1 MTNSIYSTQDLV
13 KLIDNAMVSVDITR
27 ALTKRGFKPVHTYKA
42 GKGEVRLWAAD
53 AKDAL
58 LKYRA
63 DLKAKQD
70 EIAARKNPPPVAVQV
85 TTTNEAPAWARTL
98 ILQMSEQNNAT
109 VTLMEAVAQCQ
120 AQNVSLLKAIERVGL
135 DLSAKIAALQEAV
148 DTPMVADLHIPEP
161 AHKPITPVLS
171 LAPPVAPLR
180 KIAIIGLLAAQK
192 QVIEKE
198 FSQAFDIRFYETDD
212 AKGRAFGDAVS
223 RCEAAFLM
231 ISFINH
237 SIESAVKATGTR
249 IIKVPGGM
257 SSLRD
262 KLTELYVTPA
272 SAKAQA

>member
-1 MTNSIYSTQDLV
+1 MTDTLYSTQDLV

-63 DLKAKQD
+63 DLKAQQA

-98 ILQMSEQNNAT
+98 SLQVSEQNNAT
-109 VTLMEAVAQCQ
+109 VTLMEAVAQSTV
-120 AQNVSLLKAIERVGL
+120 QNAALLKAIERIGI
-135 DLSAKIAALQEAV
+135 DLSAKIAALQESV
-148 DTPMVADLHIPEP
+148 DTPMVADLHIPETVQ
-161 AHKPITPVLS
+161 HKPVLT
-171 LAPPVAPLR
+171 LAPPVVPLR

-192 QVIEKE
+192 QVIERE

-212 AKGRAFGDAVS
+212 AKGRAFSDAVS
-223 RCEAAFLM
+223 RCEAALLM

-249 IIKVPGGM
+249 IIKAPGGM

-272 SAKAQA
+272 PTKAQA